1 MLLWLYNI
9 IRHAY
14 KMVPIPFLNLKI
26 CFLSLIIIVVSCF
39 FFKYFYF
46 IFFLKGG
53 YNFPFNLIIM
63 LIINLPC
70 FFLCPLHRF
79 FVIYRHEFIEF
90 YLCDYVRLKCMNIY
104 NYKSW
109 HLSILVIKQIILIWW
124 CSININRLI
133 RLLFI

>member
-14 KMVPIPFLNLKI
+14 KIAPIPFLNLKI
-26 CFLSLIIIVVSCF
+26 CFLSLIVVSCF
-39 FFKYFYF
+39 FFNFFYLF
-46 IFFLKGG
+46 FFLRGG
-53 YNFPFNLIIM
+53 YIFPFNLIIM
-63 LIINLPC
+63 LIINLSC

-79 FVIYRHEFIEF
+79 FVIYRHEFMEF
-90 YLCDYVRLKCMNIY
+90 YLYDCVRLKCMNIY

-109 HLSILVIKQIILIWW
+109 HLSILVIKQIILWW

-133 RLLFI
+133 KLLFI